1 MKISKNVGELDSLIR
16 ISMGLSI
23 LGYGIAKKSGL
34 PILLGSWKVA
44 EGITGFSIMYHLFG
58 INTLNNEFNYP
69 DGRNLNCVLKVSVYR
84 KQMTWTWY
92 KLVI

>member
-44 EGITGFSIMYHLFG
+44 EGITGFSIMYNLFG

-69 DGRNLNCVLKVSVYR
+69 DGREF
-84 KQMTWTWY
+84 
-92 KLVI
+92 KLCPKGISIPKTDDMDMV